1 MLKPDYSV
9 VLGEWQ
15 GFCLGTVGPR
25 EVEGRTELWI
35 ELLPDRLAPM
45 YCDACG
51 EVCTQVHDCS
61 ERFVRD
67 LPVFE
72 MDAILLVHQRRV
84 RCPSCGPKRIRI
96 PWLSRYARV
105 TQRLAANVA
114 QLCDVMTI
122 EHVAEY
128 CRLNWKTV
136 KAIHKAYLSDLYAH
150 APIPDIEVLI
160 MDEFAVHK
168 GRQYATVIMEPT
180 RKQVLYVCTGRGVEA
195 IAPFFERLGAERC
208 QRIKAVGMDMLG
220 SFRAVVQRHCPNA
233 RVVYDLFHVV
243 VKYGKQVV
251 QQVKA
256 AQTKQLEKRD
266 PVRKALHG
274 AQWIFMR
281 RPEDVDTPE
290 DRERLDTI
298 IKNNKPLMKVYVML
312 EDLRHLWTFTD
323 ESKANDFWQRWRRRA
338 LRSKLDELNRFARK
352 LESYIDGILAHAKF
366 PLHTGLIEGVNNR
379 IKVIK
384 RMAYGYR
391 DEEYFYLKIR
401 HAFPGIGR

>member
-1 MLKPDYSV
+1 M
-9 VLGEWQ
+9 
-15 GFCLGTVGPR
+15 

-35 ELLPDRLAPM
+35 ELLPDPSAPM
-45 YCDACG
+45 YCDVCG
-51 EVCTQVHDCS
+51 EVCREVHDYS

-72 MDAILLVHQRRV
+72 MDVVLLVHQRRV
-84 RCPSCGPKRIRI
+84 RCAECGPKRIRI

-114 QLCDVMTI
+114 YLCDVMTI

-136 KAIHKAYLSDLYAH
+136 KAIHKAHLAERYAD

-168 GRQYATVIMEPT
+168 GRRYATVIMEPG

-195 IAPFFERLGAERC
+195 IAPFFEMLGVERC
-208 QRIKAVGMDMLG
+208 RDIKAVGMDMLG
-220 SFRAVVQRHCPNA
+220 SYRAAVERYCPNA
-233 RVVYDLFHVV
+233 RIVYDLFHVV

-251 QQVKA
+251 RHVKA
-256 AQTKQLEKRD
+256 AQTKALEARD
-266 PVRKALHG
+266 PLRKAMYG

-281 RPEDVDTPE
+281 RPEQLHAPE

-298 IKNNKPLMKVYVML
+298 INNNKPLMTVYVML

-323 ESKANDFWQRWRRRA
+323 ESEASIFWKHWRRRA
-338 LRSKLDELNRFARK
+338 VRSGLDALKRFAHKLDY
-352 LESYIDGILAHAKF
+352 YIEGILAHATF

-401 HAFPGIGR
+401 HAFPGNGR